1 MNYKMILQYEGTR
14 FDGWQKQKN
23 TERTVQGKLEQV
35 LSRLAGQE
43 VEVQGAGRT
52 DAGVHALGQ
61 TASFRLDTELKDGE
75 LKEYLNRYLPENI
88 AVLELEQAPPRF
100 HARLNACWKVYRY
113 HLAYGEQK
121 PVFDR
126 RLVYRLEQEPDFAA
140 MKKAARFLVGT
151 HDFRAFC
158 ANKHMKKSTVR
169 TVYDIRIEEGEE
181 PGRASIR
188 FCGDGFLYHMVRIL
202 TGTLLEVGYGKRRA
216 EDMEKILE
224 SRDRAMSGFTAPPEG
239 LFLEKVSYDKWE
251 RTNDTT
257 I

>member
-88 AVLELEQAPPRF
+88 AVLELEQAPSRF
-100 HARLNACWKVYRY
+100 HARLNACWKAYRY
-113 HLAYGEQK
+113 QLSYGEKK

-126 RLVYRLEQEPDFAA
+126 RLVYRLEQEPDFEA
-140 MKKAARFLVGT
+140 MRRAARFLVGT

-169 TVYDIRIEEGEE
+169 TVYDIRIEFGEKT
-181 PGRASIR
+181 GRSSIL

-202 TGTLLEVGYGKRRA
+202 TGTLLEVGFGKRKA
-216 EDMEKILE
+216 EEMEKILE
-224 SRDRAMSGFTAPPEG
+224 DRDRAKAGFTAPPEG

-251 RTNDTT
+251 KTNDTT

>member
-100 HARLNACWKVYRY
+100 HARLNAVRKTYVYTIWNS
-113 HLAYGEQK
+113 AV
-121 PVFDR
+121 PNVFGR
-126 RLVYRLEQEPDFAA
+126 RFMTRIEEPLDVERMREAA
-140 MKKAARFLVGT
+140 GYLCGK
-151 HDFRAFC
+151 HDFLAFSSL
-158 ANKHMKKSTVR
+158 NPRRFKKSTVR
-169 TVYDIRIEEGEE
+169 RLDEVRIEQKEAVIRIY
-181 PGRASIR
+181 
-188 FCGDGFLYHMVRIL
+188 FTGDGFLYHMVRIL
-202 TGTLLEVGYGKRRA
+202 AGTLVEAGLGLRCPEEMGA
-216 EDMEKILE
+216 LLE
-224 SRDRAMSGFTAPPEG
+224 SGNRADAGRLMPPEG
-239 LFLEKVSYDKWE
+239 LTLLKVEYS
-251 RTNDTT
+251 
-257 I
+257 

>member
-75 LKEYLNRYLPENI
+75 LKE
-88 AVLELEQAPPRF
+88 APPRF

-126 RLVYRLEQEPDFAA
+126 RLVYRLEQEPDFEA

-169 TVYDIRIEEGEE
+169 TVYDIRIEDGEK

-202 TGTLLEVGYGKRRA
+202 TGTLLEVGYGKRRE

-224 SRDRAMSGFTAPPEG
+224 SGDRAMAGFTAPPEG